1 MQIES
6 KTNII
11 ETAGL
16 GSTGGFSIKTTA
28 AAFQLLSSGLYSN
41 KIRAVVR
48 ELSSNAV
55 DAHTMVQRKD
65 RSIEVKLPNHL
76 DSQFY
81 VKDFGPGLSHE
92 NIMHMY
98 TTYFDSSK
106 QASNDFIGGF
116 GVGSKSPFAYTDAFT
131 VESRHDGK
139 RRLYTAFIGE
149 ENTPQIAE
157 IGEFPMEPGEETG
170 LTVSMPVK
178 PSDFTSFE
186 REAVD
191 LFKWFDAKPTLLGTS
206 AKIETPKMTEVASGI
221 SWRTNSAYR
230 ENIVVRMGQ
239 VVYSIDKFK
248 DSDAASEDVKRAMS
262 GLLRFHPLLD
272 VPIGS
277 MSVAASRE
285 EVAYD
290 KNTKEYLNKRLP
302 EVYQLAMK
310 EVVAKLQSFDLTK
323 SSERQEAFNFLQ
335 LYALQSFFSESKVDE
350 LIAMKRQVPYLN
362 LILREQG
369 ISADQFLPIL
379 RGLDEPT
386 AEQSKIVHASMP
398 YTRDKIE
405 NWIHASNSGNRWDAS
420 HSNRSTKLVEIDMPT
435 NSLYAERA
443 RKAWLTKMQSHAI
456 QTISLRPA
464 PGIDD
469 ATYIKTRNEMIENWG
484 LQASDVTQLSQFLNA
499 EDKAKYNKTQGL
511 QSVPAST
518 FFSGRPSIC
527 TSDLKSFYY
536 VEQDTS
542 GRCVCPT
549 GWDAG
554 VFQKLV
560 KEFQDNASVSK
571 LLLKDAGADQATLS
585 RVYTIQTADI
595 EKANSFPGARS
606 LIDVMAK
613 ALDSDS
619 FRANWNALPVQ
630 REKKDVA
637 VEKLFRV
644 RSYQENGQTIVKE
657 LENTQLGQALKWLET
672 VPQWSYLNN
681 EKRPDDVQY
690 VVIGGLLSD
699 ASNSSSPLMGKF
711 MNPGII
717 ANRVAEYYPMIPGM
731 LSGYS
736 YYVSE
741 SLGLECARYA
751 AWKDSTAV
759 TPFLAGIT
767 SLPVSTQNIKQNEP
781 IATPSP
787 IF

>member
-65 RSIEVKLPNHL
+65 RAIEVKLPNHL

-131 VESRHDGK
+131 VESRYNGT

-157 IGEFPMEPGEETG
+157 IGDFPMEPGEETG
-170 LTVSMPVK
+170 LTVAMPVK

-186 REAVD
+186 REAAD
-191 LFKWFDAKPTLLGTS
+191 LFKWFDVKPTLLGTS
-206 AKIETPKMTEVASGI
+206 AKIETPKMTEVTPGI
-221 SWRTNSAYR
+221 SWRASSAYR

-239 VVYSIDKFK
+239 VVYSVDKFK
-248 DSDAASEDVKRAMS
+248 ESDAASEDVKRAMRS
-262 GLLRFHPLLD
+262 LSRFHPLLD

-290 KNTKEYLNKRLP
+290 KSTKEYLNKRLP

-310 EVVAKLQSFDLTK
+310 EVVVKLKSFNLTK
-323 SSERQEAFNFLQ
+323 STERQEAFNFLQ
-335 LYALQSFFSESKVDE
+335 LYGLQSFFSESKVDE
-350 LIAMKRQVPYLN
+350 LIAMKRQVPDLN
-362 LILREQG
+362 LILREQSV
-369 ISADQFLPIL
+369 SADQFLSIL
-379 RGLDEPT
+379 RGLDAPT

-405 NWIHASNSGNRWDAS
+405 NWIQAGNVGNRWDTS
-420 HSNRSTKLVEIDMPT
+420 QFNRSIKVIEIDMPT
-435 NSLYAERA
+435 NGLYAERA
-443 RKAWLTKMQSHAI
+443 RRVLLAKIQSHAI
-456 QTISLRPA
+456 QTIALRPA
-464 PGIDD
+464 PEVDG

-484 LQASDVTQLSQFLNA
+484 LTESDITPLSQFLNA
-499 EDKAKYNKTQGL
+499 EEKAKYKKTQGL

-542 GRCVCPT
+542 GRWVCPI
-549 GWDAG
+549 GWDNS

-560 KEFQDNASVSK
+560 KELQDNTSVSK
-571 LLLKDAGADQATLS
+571 SLLKNAGADQATLS
-585 RVYTIQTADI
+585 RVYTIQMADLD
-595 EKANSFPGARS
+595 KAKTFPGARS
-606 LIDVMAK
+606 LVDIMEK
-613 ALDSDS
+613 ALDDDS
-619 FRANWNALPVQ
+619 FRTNWDALPVQ
-630 REKKDVA
+630 REKKDIA
-637 VEKLFRV
+637 VEKLFRS
-644 RSYQENGQTIVKE
+644 RSYDKNGQTIVKA
-657 LENTQLGQALKWLET
+657 LEKTQLGQALQWLKT
-672 VPQWSYLNN
+672 VPEWSYLDN

-690 VVIGGLLSD
+690 VVIGGLLSE
-699 ASNSSSPLMGKF
+699 ASKSSRPLAGKF
-711 MNPGII
+711 MNPEII

-736 YYVSE
+736 YEISE
-741 SLGLECARYA
+741 SLGAECARYA
-751 AWKDSTAV
+751 AWKDSTAIA
-759 TPFLAGIT
+759 PFFANVT
-767 SLPVSTQNIKQNEP
+767 SLPILDLEADQNES